1 MEEIIIAALWFIL
14 PAYVANSSAAFFKGR
29 TFMDGGRKFMD
40 GEPLFG
46 KGKTIEGFLFAVIAG
61 TMVGLVQ
68 NIIYP
73 VVASYGLVRMDATL
87 GFLLSFGAMFGDLC
101 GSFIK
106 RRMKIPRGS
115 PAPLL
120 DQLDF
125 VFGAVFFSTI
135 IAPINAELFLILIII
150 TPVIHLITNIIGYL
164 WKIKK
169 EPW

>member
-1 MEEIIIAALWFIL
+1 MEEIIIVALWFIL
-14 PAYVANSSAAFFKGR
+14 PAYLANSSAAFFKGK
-29 TFMDGGRKFMD
+29 TPIDGGKKFSD
-40 GEPLFG
+40 KRPIFG
-46 KGKTIEGFLFAVIAG
+46 MGKTIEGFSFAVVAG
-61 TMVGLVQ
+61 ILVSYAQ
-68 NIIYP
+68 NLAYP
-73 VVASYGLVRMDATL
+73 LINVPNLVEMNVSL
-87 GFLLSFGAMFGDLC
+87 GFLLAFGAMFGDLC

-125 VFGAVFFSTI
+125 VFGAMFFS
-135 IAPINAELFLILIII
+135 ALAVPLNAELFLILIII
-150 TPVIHLITNIIGYL
+150 TPVIHLITNIVGYL

>member
-14 PAYVANSSAAFFKGR
+14 PAYVANSSAAFS
-29 TFMDGGRKFMD
+29 
-40 GEPLFG
+40 
-46 KGKTIEGFLFAVIAG
+46 KGKTLIDGGKKFSDKEPIFGRGKTVEGFLFAVVAG
-61 TMVGLVQ
+61 TAVGLLQ
-68 NIIYP
+68 NMVHP
-73 VVASYGLVRMDATL
+73 FVSSYGLVEMNAAL
-87 GFLLSFGAMFGDLC
+87 GFLLSVGAMFGDLC

-125 VFGAVFFSTI
+125 VFGAMFFSTL
-135 IAPINAELFLILIII
+135 AVPLNAELFLILIII

>member
-14 PAYVANSSAAFFKGR
+14 PAYVANSSAAFSKGK
-29 TFMDGGRKFMD
+29 TLIDCGKKFSD
-40 GEPLFG
+40 NEPIFG
-46 KGKTIEGFLFAVIAG
+46 KGKTIEGFLFAVAAG

-68 NIIYP
+68 SIVYP
-73 VVASYGLVRMDATL
+73 FVASYGLAEMNATL

-125 VFGAVFFSTI
+125 VFGAMFFSTAV
-135 IAPINAELFLILIII
+135 APINAELFLILIII
-150 TPVIHLITNIIGYL
+150 TPVIHLITNIVGYL